1 MREMRSSSS
10 GDLYE
15 AAPCGLMVTDS
26 AGLILGANATACR
39 WLGYGADELV
49 GAVRWR
55 DLLTVG
61 GRIFH
66 QTHLAPLLRMQGS
79 VAEVKLE
86 LRHKDGRAVPMIL
99 NMVERA
105 EGTDLQVHLAL
116 FVTEDRHKYEREL
129 LLERKRAQ
137 DLARSQEESQRQLA
151 NAQEQLRAALA
162 QAQDRALFAE
172 QMMGVVSHD
181 LRNPLNVITMS
192 TYLLERMDLGER
204 ERKALARVA
213 QSARHAER
221 LINDLLDFTQV
232 RLGRGLSL
240 HPAPM
245 RLHDVVA
252 DAVSS
257 LRVAFSGHVI
267 EHVHRGDTGCSCEG
281 DAERVAQVIGNLVGN
296 AVSYGDP
303 DRPITVESGNDPGR
317 CQLSVHNFGAPI
329 PPDKVGRLF
338 DPMVRG
344 GDHASRGVGLGLYIV
359 REIARAHG
367 GGVEVRSTAGE
378 GTTFTVRLASPA

>member
-1 MREMRSSSS
+1 MKQRRSPSS
-10 GDLYE
+10 GDLYD

-26 AGLILGANATACR
+26 TGLILRVNATACR
-39 WLGYGADELV
+39 WLGYTADELA
-49 GAVRWR
+49 GKVRWR

-86 LRHKDGRAVPMIL
+86 LQHRDGRAVPMVL
-99 NMVERA
+99 NMVERV

-116 FVTEDRHKYEREL
+116 LVTEDRHKYEREL
-129 LLERKRAQ
+129 LLERKRAEE
-137 DLARSQEESQRQLA
+137 LARSQEESQRELA
-151 NAQEQLRAALA
+151 KTQERLSAALA

-192 TYLLERMDLGER
+192 TYLLERMPLGER
-204 ERKALARVA
+204 EAKVLTRIA

-232 RLGRGLSL
+232 RLGKGLSL

-245 RLHDVVA
+245 SLHDVVA
-252 DAVSS
+252 DTVSS
-257 LRVAFSGHVI
+257 LRVAFNSQPI
-267 EHVHRGDTGCSCEG
+267 EHVHRGGTACSCEG
-281 DAERVAQVIGNLVGN
+281 DAERIAQVIGNLVAN
-296 AVSYGDP
+296 AVNYG
-303 DRPITVESGNDPGR
+303 EPGR
-317 CQLSVHNFGAPI
+317 PVTVGSSNEQGRCEVWVHNDGPPI
-329 PPDKVGRLF
+329 PPEKALRLF
-338 DPMVRG
+338 EPMVRG
-344 GDHASRGVGLGLYIV
+344 GDHTSRGVGLGLYIV
-359 REIARAHG
+359 REIARGHG
-367 GGVEVRSTAGE
+367 GGVDVRSSPGD
-378 GTTFTVRLASPA
+378 GTTFTVRLAAC

>member
-1 MREMRSSSS
+1 MMERRSSIT
-10 GDLYE
+10 GDLYDC
-15 AAPCGLMVTDS
+15 APCGLMVTS
-26 AGLILGANATACR
+26 STGLILRVNATACR
-39 WLGYGADELV
+39 WLGYSADELT
-49 GAVRWR
+49 GKVRGR

-86 LRHKDGRAVPMIL
+86 MQHKDGRRIPMML

-105 EGTDLQVHLAL
+105 EGTDMQVHTAM

-129 LLERKRAQ
+129 LLERKRAE
-137 DLARSQEESQRQLA
+137 DLARSQEDSQRELA
-151 NAQEQLRAALA
+151 ATREQLEVALA

-192 TYLLERMDLGER
+192 TYLLERMTLGER
-204 ERKALARVA
+204 EAKVLTRVA

-240 HPAPM
+240 HPAPI

-257 LRVAFSGHVI
+257 LRVGFAGQVI
-267 EHVHRGDTGCSCEG
+267 EHVHRGDAACSCEG
-281 DAERVAQVIGNLVGN
+281 DAERLAQVIGNLVRN
-296 AVSYGDP
+296 AVNYGDP
-303 DRPITVESGNDPGR
+303 DRPITVGSCSDGGR
-317 CQLSVHNFGAPI
+317 CELWVHNFGPPI
-329 PPDKVGRLF
+329 PPETLALLF
-338 DPMVRG
+338 APMVRG
-344 GDHASRGVGLGLYIV
+344 GDHTARGVGLGLYIV

-367 GGVEVRSTAGE
+367 GGVQVRSAAQE
-378 GTTFTVRLASPA
+378 GTTFTVRLSAG